1 MGKAVQDP
9 ALDLRLNSKAVD
21 FIVDPKEL
29 GRPLDLAAIFGR
41 EAPLEVEIGFGY
53 GHFLVRRAKE
63 APERNFLGFEL
74 SSECIR
80 KTISKIEKAGIAN
93 VRLVRMDARLGF
105 YFLPE
110 RSVSVTYMNF
120 PDPWPRK
127 KHKKRRLLDGKFLEL
142 LASRTVDGG
151 EFYFVT
157 DHDDYLEYALELFRE
172 SPYWKWE
179 GEEFT
184 LEMPD
189 YFDTKYRRKWERMGK
204 RIYFLRRIKAVHPVG
219 IRELVEEVK
228 EMPHVVL
235 EREGI
240 DVKRLGEL
248 VGPEIRFDGGVIRY
262 FDVFENQR
270 GDRIL
275 LETLVSEGG
284 ISQRFFILVELSG
297 REVTVKLARRAEVA
311 VTTGVKRAIKLV
323 AEKLGGKILR
333 ANIGN

>member
-1 MGKAVQDP
+1 M
-9 ALDLRLNSKAVD
+9 RLNSEAVNY
-21 FIVDPKEL
+21 IVDPKEL

-53 GHFLVRRAKE
+53 GHFLVRKAKE

-74 SSECIR
+74 SSKCIR

-120 PDPWPRK
+120 PDPWPKK
-127 KHKKRRLLDGKFLEL
+127 KHKNKRTFL
-142 LASRTVDGG
+142 
-151 EFYFVT
+151 FVMPL
-157 DHDDYLEYALELFRE
+157 HNEYLEYALELFRE

-248 VGPEIRFDGGVIRY
+248 VGPEMRFDGGVIRK
-262 FDVFENQR
+262 EGSPR
-270 GDRIL
+270 GF
-275 LETLVSEGG
+275 S
-284 ISQRFFILVELSG
+284 SWSS
-297 REVTVKLARRAEVA
+297 
-311 VTTGVKRAIKLV
+311 
-323 AEKLGGKILR
+323 
-333 ANIGN
+333 